1 MVKKKKKKVKFDLLE
16 VKKKVKCGPETEGS
30 IIAL

>member
-16 VKKKVKCGPETEGS
+16 VKNVKCGPETEGS